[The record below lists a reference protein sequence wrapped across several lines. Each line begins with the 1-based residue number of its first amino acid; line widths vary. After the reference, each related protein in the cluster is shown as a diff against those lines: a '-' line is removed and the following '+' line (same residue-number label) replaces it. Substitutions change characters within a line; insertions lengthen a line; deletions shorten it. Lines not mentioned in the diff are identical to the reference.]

1 MKLQEISNKA
11 EELQKKNPAPTFYE
25 MVLCFAL
32 ENLFNSEDEE
42 LTEFNYQELL
52 RIMER
57 HCDYYYK
64 FSPWIIADAIVACC
78 RKYGVGE
85 FIANYEYSY
94 HMTWLDQ
101 KLEEM
106 LD

>member
-1 MKLQEISNKA
+1 MKLQDISNKA
-11 EELQKKNPAPTFYE
+11 EELQKKNPAPAFYE

-32 ENLFNSEDEE
+32 ENLFDTGEEE
-42 LTEFNYQELL
+42 LSQPDYIGLL

-57 HCDYYYK
+57 HCDDYYK

-78 RKYGVGE
+78 RKYGASE

-101 KLEEM
+101 QLEEM
-106 LD
+106 LA